1 MAKTTH
7 WCMGHAMDSA
17 IGFGEKHLDCGMELP
32 ADQENE
38 ATPEDPSSC
47 CENKTQHLQ
56 VDDDFQVSQLDFQLN
71 PSFTLPFIQ
80 VFGFGL
86 DFLWPGGHQQPGLGA
101 APPAVARAG
110 VCVATPVRF
119 GAGTHSGQRLGCSG
133 RSRYHALGD
142 IEPATLVCHVG

>member
-1 MAKTTH
+1 VKAFISICLSFLLLFSTVGMAKTTH

-32 ADQENE
+32 ADQKNE
-38 ATPEDPSSC
+38 ATSEDPSSC

-71 PSFTLPFIQ
+71 PTFTIPFIQ

-86 DFLWPGGHQQPGLGA
+86 DFFAVSAIHFPTESSPD
-101 APPAVARAG
+101 PPKRDFQLLYQ
-110 VCVATPVRF
+110 TF
-119 GAGTHSGQRLGCSG
+119 L
-133 RSRYHALGD
+133 
-142 IEPATLVCHVG
+142 I

>member
-1 MAKTTH
+1 MKSTVSLILALFLLFSTVGMAKTTH

-71 PSFTLPFIQ
+71 PTFTLPFIQ
-80 VFGFGL
+80 VFVFGL
-86 DFLWPGGHQQPGLGA
+86 DFFAISAIHFPAESSLD
-101 APPAVARAG
+101 PPKRDFQLLYQ
-110 VCVATPVRF
+110 TF
-119 GAGTHSGQRLGCSG
+119 L
-133 RSRYHALGD
+133 
-142 IEPATLVCHVG
+142 I

>member
-1 MAKTTH
+1 VKAFISICLSFLLLFSTVGMAKTTH

-38 ATPEDPSSC
+38 ANPEDPSSC

-71 PSFTLPFIQ
+71 PTFTLPFIQ
-80 VFGFGL
+80 VFVVGL
-86 DFLWPGGHQQPGLGA
+86 NFFAGSAIHFPTESSPDPPKRDFQLLYQTFL
-101 APPAVARAG
+101 
-110 VCVATPVRF
+110 
-119 GAGTHSGQRLGCSG
+119 
-133 RSRYHALGD
+133 
-142 IEPATLVCHVG
+142 I

>member
-71 PSFTLPFIQ
+71 PTFTLPFIQ

-86 DFLWPGGHQQPGLGA
+86 NFFAVSAIHFPAEFSPDPPKRDFQLLYQTFL
-101 APPAVARAG
+101 
-110 VCVATPVRF
+110 
-119 GAGTHSGQRLGCSG
+119 
-133 RSRYHALGD
+133 
-142 IEPATLVCHVG
+142 I

>member
-32 ADQENE
+32 VDQENE

-71 PSFTLPFIQ
+71 PTFTLPFIQ
-80 VFGFGL
+80 VFVVGL
-86 DFLWPGGHQQPGLGA
+86 DFFTVSAFHFPAESSPD
-101 APPAVARAG
+101 PPKRDFQLLYQ
-110 VCVATPVRF
+110 TF
-119 GAGTHSGQRLGCSG
+119 L
-133 RSRYHALGD
+133 
-142 IEPATLVCHVG
+142 I

>member
-1 MAKTTH
+1 MKALISICLSFLLLFSTVGMAKTTH

-56 VDDDFQVSQLDFQLN
+56 VEDDFQVSQLDFQLN

-86 DFLWPGGHQQPGLGA
+86 DFFAVSAIHFPTESSPD
-101 APPAVARAG
+101 PPKRDFQLLYQ
-110 VCVATPVRF
+110 TF
-119 GAGTHSGQRLGCSG
+119 LF
-133 RSRYHALGD
+133 
-142 IEPATLVCHVG
+142 

>member
-38 ATPEDPSSC
+38 ATSEDPSSC

-56 VDDDFQVSQLDFQLN
+56 VDDDFQVSQIDFQLN
-71 PSFTLPFIQ
+71 PTFTLSFIQ
-80 VFGFGL
+80 VFVVGF
-86 DFLWPGGHQQPGLGA
+86 DFFKISAIHFPAEFSPD
-101 APPAVARAG
+101 PPKRDFQLLYQ
-110 VCVATPVRF
+110 TF
-119 GAGTHSGQRLGCSG
+119 L
-133 RSRYHALGD
+133 
-142 IEPATLVCHVG
+142 I

>member
-1 MAKTTH
+1 VKAFISICLSFLLLFSTVGMAKTTH

-71 PSFTLPFIQ
+71 PTFTLPLIQ
-80 VFGFGL
+80 VFVVGF
-86 DFLWPGGHQQPGLGA
+86 DFFEISAIHFPAEFSPD
-101 APPAVARAG
+101 PPKRDFQLLYQ
-110 VCVATPVRF
+110 TF
-119 GAGTHSGQRLGCSG
+119 L
-133 RSRYHALGD
+133 
-142 IEPATLVCHVG
+142 I

>member
-1 MAKTTH
+1 MKSTVSLILALFLLFSTVGMAKTTH

-32 ADQENE
+32 TDQENE

-71 PSFTLPFIQ
+71 PTFTLPFIQ
-80 VFGFGL
+80 VFVFGF
-86 DFLWPGGHQQPGLGA
+86 DFFAVNAIHFPAESSPD
-101 APPAVARAG
+101 PPKRDFQLLYQ
-110 VCVATPVRF
+110 TF
-119 GAGTHSGQRLGCSG
+119 L
-133 RSRYHALGD
+133 
-142 IEPATLVCHVG
+142 I

>member
-1 MAKTTH
+1 MKSTVSLILALFLLFSTVGMAKTTH

-38 ATPEDPSSC
+38 ATSDDPSSC

-71 PSFTLPFIQ
+71 PTFTIPFIQ
-80 VFGFGL
+80 VFVVGL
-86 DFLWPGGHQQPGLGA
+86 DFFAVSAIHFPTEYSPD
-101 APPAVARAG
+101 PPKRDFQLLYQ
-110 VCVATPVRF
+110 TF
-119 GAGTHSGQRLGCSG
+119 L
-133 RSRYHALGD
+133 
-142 IEPATLVCHVG
+142 I

>member
-1 MAKTTH
+1 VKSFISICLSFLLLFSTVGMAKTTH

-71 PSFTLPFIQ
+71 PTFTLSFIQ
-80 VFGFGL
+80 VFVFGF
-86 DFLWPGGHQQPGLGA
+86 DFFAVSAIHFPTESSPD
-101 APPAVARAG
+101 PPKRDFQLLYQ
-110 VCVATPVRF
+110 TF
-119 GAGTHSGQRLGCSG
+119 L
-133 RSRYHALGD
+133 
-142 IEPATLVCHVG
+142 I

>member
-1 MAKTTH
+1 VKAFISICLSFLLLFSTVGMAKTTH

-38 ATPEDPSSC
+38 ATSEDPSSC

-71 PSFTLPFIQ
+71 PTFILPFVQ
-80 VFGFGL
+80 VFVVGF
-86 DFLWPGGHQQPGLGA
+86 DFFAVSAIHFPTESSPD
-101 APPAVARAG
+101 PPKRDFQLLYQ
-110 VCVATPVRF
+110 TF
-119 GAGTHSGQRLGCSG
+119 L
-133 RSRYHALGD
+133 
-142 IEPATLVCHVG
+142 I

>member
-17 IGFGEKHLDCGMELP
+17 IGFGEKHLDCEMELP

-71 PSFTLPFIQ
+71 PTFTLPFIQ
-80 VFGFGL
+80 VFVFGL
-86 DFLWPGGHQQPGLGA
+86 DFFSISAIDFPAESSPD
-101 APPAVARAG
+101 PPKRDFQLLYQ
-110 VCVATPVRF
+110 TF
-119 GAGTHSGQRLGCSG
+119 L
-133 RSRYHALGD
+133 
-142 IEPATLVCHVG
+142 I

>member
-1 MAKTTH
+1 MKSTVSLILALFLLFSTVGMAKTTH

-56 VDDDFQVSQLDFQLN
+56 VDDDFQVSQLDFQVD

-80 VFGFGL
+80 VFVVGF
-86 DFLWPGGHQQPGLGA
+86 DFFAVSAIDFPVESSPD
-101 APPAVARAG
+101 PPKRDFQLLYQ
-110 VCVATPVRF
+110 TF
-119 GAGTHSGQRLGCSG
+119 L
-133 RSRYHALGD
+133 
-142 IEPATLVCHVG
+142 I

>member
-1 MAKTTH
+1 MKSTVSLILALFLLFSTVGMAKTTH

-56 VDDDFQVSQLDFQLN
+56 VDDDFQVSQLDFQVN

-80 VFGFGL
+80 VFVVGF
-86 DFLWPGGHQQPGLGA
+86 DFFA
-101 APPAVARAG
+101 ASAIHFPAESSPDPPKRDFQLLYQ
-110 VCVATPVRF
+110 TF
-119 GAGTHSGQRLGCSG
+119 L
-133 RSRYHALGD
+133 
-142 IEPATLVCHVG
+142 I

>member
-1 MAKTTH
+1 MKSTVSLILALFLLFSTVGMAKTTH

-71 PSFTLPFIQ
+71 PTFTIPFIQ
-80 VFGFGL
+80 VFIFEF
-86 DFLWPGGHQQPGLGA
+86 DFFAVNAIHVPSESSPD
-101 APPAVARAG
+101 PPKRDFQLFYQ
-110 VCVATPVRF
+110 TF
-119 GAGTHSGQRLGCSG
+119 L
-133 RSRYHALGD
+133 
-142 IEPATLVCHVG
+142 I

>member
-1 MAKTTH
+1 MKSTVSLILALFLLFSTVGMAKTTH

-38 ATPEDPSSC
+38 ATSEDPSSC

-71 PSFTLPFIQ
+71 PTFTLPFIQ
-80 VFGFGL
+80 VFVVGL
-86 DFLWPGGHQQPGLGA
+86 NFFAGSAIHFPTESSPDPPKRDFQLLYQTFL
-101 APPAVARAG
+101 
-110 VCVATPVRF
+110 
-119 GAGTHSGQRLGCSG
+119 
-133 RSRYHALGD
+133 
-142 IEPATLVCHVG
+142 I

>member
-1 MAKTTH
+1 VKAFISICLSFLLLFSTVGMAKTTH

-38 ATPEDPSSC
+38 ATSEDPSSC

-71 PSFTLPFIQ
+71 PTFTIPFIQ

-86 DFLWPGGHQQPGLGA
+86 DFFAVSAIHFPAESSPD
-101 APPAVARAG
+101 PPKRDFQLLYQ
-110 VCVATPVRF
+110 TF
-119 GAGTHSGQRLGCSG
+119 L
-133 RSRYHALGD
+133 
-142 IEPATLVCHVG
+142 I